1 MSTKFISDKNL
12 TLRDKNG
19 ACHHVSKGMEFTV
32 DGRKRGYVNV
42 PSRTVS
48 KDFYDRHF
56 NKQPEAP
63 VIESADSETKDED

>member
-1 MSTKFISDKNL
+1 MTTFVSDKNL

-48 KDFYDRHF
+48 KDFYDLHF
-56 NKQPEAP
+56 NKQPDAP
-63 VIESADSETKDED
+63 VLESADSETKDED